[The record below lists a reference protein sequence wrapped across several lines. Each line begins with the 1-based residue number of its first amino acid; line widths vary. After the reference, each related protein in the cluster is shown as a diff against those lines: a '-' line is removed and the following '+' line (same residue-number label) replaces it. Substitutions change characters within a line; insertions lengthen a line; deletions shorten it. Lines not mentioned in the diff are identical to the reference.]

1 MIEAAKARAHKAH
14 SMIKSGCHK
23 MKPHHKSH
31 EGAHNKEHSH
41 HGNHHRHHRTGLMR
55 FINRSMKLF
64 IIPAL
69 LGIVGGLVASIIG
82 MMVGQFLVFLWFRFV
97 RRNQRG
103 PYARIVLVEEAEQ
116 DEKEG
121 LIEGEAPPTYE
132 ELDAKVDIEDQKE

>member
-1 MIEAAKARAHKAH
+1 
-14 SMIKSGCHK
+14 
-23 MKPHHKSH
+23 
-31 EGAHNKEHSH
+31 
-41 HGNHHRHHRTGLMR
+41 MR